1 MELTF
6 GFWQRENK
14 NLVGGGGGGGEKSTG
29 WGIFLGG
36 GRWEGGMRR
45 FSAGGLKNFLTD
57 YHLSHISQTSIYN
70 KKMIAVIIT
79 LR

>member
-1 MELTF
+1 MVF
-6 GFWQRENK
+6 GTGKIKIWWE
-14 NLVGGGGGGGEKSTG
+14 GGGRESTG

-36 GRWEGGMRR
+36 GRWEGGMSR

-57 YHLSHISQTSIYN
+57 YHLSHISQTSVYK
-70 KKMIAVIIT
+70 KKMIAVIIA